1 MINHIE
7 NRVGKAQI
15 LEHPVEQAG
24 LGLRILSDT
33 IANNNGKYQILWQGD
48 SYPDENGEQKIH
60 EVNDGYTPQRNDPA
74 ESFDAA
80 G

>member
-33 IANNNGKYQILWQGD
+33 IANNNGKYQILWLGR
-48 SYPDENGEQKIH
+48 QK
-60 EVNDGYTPQRNDPA
+60 
-74 ESFDAA
+74 SDAN
-80 G
+80 